1 MPEGSVAP
9 LWTVPL
15 LPVVLLLLGAAGAAT
30 DAALGTRLAGRR
42 VDLGTL
48 VTPLREALRL
58 LLTQRTTTRMPDA
71 IAWRVGGGTVAV
83 AAVVAAGTVPLA
95 PGVVVADLPTGLVWW
110 TAFMALLWVGVYLL
124 GWGANSAHALV
135 GGYRFVAQALAYE
148 MPLAITVVT
157 VGVLAESLQLGA
169 VAAAQSGAWFAIA
182 MPAGFAV
189 YLVCAAAIAFY
200 GPFATPVGADLAGGP
215 LAELAGVDRLLVVGG
230 RWLVLA
236 STAAFAVP
244 LFLGG
249 GAGPLLPDVV
259 WSLLKALGVLV
270 VLVAARWGLPH
281 LRMDRFE
288 EVAWAVGIPLTFVQL
303 AVVCTAVLARAGP

>member
-1 MPEGSVAP
+1 MPERAVAP
-9 LWTVPL
+9 LWAVPL
-15 LPVVLLLLGAAGAAT
+15 LPVGLLLLGATGAAIDAAAGA
-30 DAALGTRLAGRR
+30 RLAGRR
-42 VDLGTL
+42 VDFATL
-48 VTPLREALRL
+48 ATPLREALRL

-110 TAFMALLWVGVYLL
+110 TAFMALLWVGVFLL

-169 VAAAQSGAWFAIA
+169 VAAAQSGAWFAVA

-189 YLVCAAAIAFY
+189 YLVCAAAIGFY

-215 LAELAGVDRLLVVGG
+215 LVELAGVDRLLVAGG

-236 STAAFAVP
+236 STAVFAVP

-303 AVVCTAVLARAGP
+303 AVVCSAVLARGGS